1 MHNTLKHKQHGFSL
15 LEMAIVFIL
24 AGIII
29 TPAVS
34 LYHQYTVEKD
44 WDETEERIGEIANA
58 IGNYRAVYGRY
69 PCPASRT
76 ASSGDL
82 DYGREK
88 CQLNSPGSCNDG
100 ICTFENNGKPNLVGT
115 IPFKALNMQETE
127 ASDKYLNRFTY
138 AVTNDL
144 TSNTTFNLQGG
155 ALGIVDKNGNSL
167 VQPADSGHFI
177 VISHGPNKIGA
188 YTKEGVNGRA
198 CSQAS
203 LIEQEN
209 CDDDAI
215 FVAGEVESDIDDRV
229 SYFSPVYPSEW
240 QISEATP
247 NNDIH
252 LKNTNAL
259 SVGANINNDL
269 SAAEETTIRDTA
281 LEPGVLKSED
291 KIFTEELCEYDGTDV
306 TLDCFKP
313 RRIAGMLDT
322 GGPLLA
328 ETINKSGMS
337 CYDPTQTPADQGF
350 LVGIKDGNP
359 ECSEEIYISC
369 PANGFISAIDS
380 AGNVI
385 CTAAP
390 DPPCATEV
398 HTNFCQEPVTLNA
411 TYSGAVQTAFSGE
424 CRMITDYNSAYFTA
438 AIGGMTFA
446 DMQTEIATLNAETR
460 TIVDCSSGN
469 ASQIRDAFRCNSGT
483 WSLVASHEKR
493 RPTYSFISNATST
506 SSTYTAET
514 GYTGNDNNNNIG
526 NHDCWCREDY
536 RVNEDTACPWGTF
549 GTRKRVYKHK
559 CPQTDHY
566 WDLVYTDTQSCAC
579 APFTIPQTMSCN
591 AYYDQQNGTS
601 GTTGLSGTV
610 YLSYLTTCSGNTP
623 VVPTT
628 PTSVNA
634 SQCKCNPISSTDRN
648 NCDTGTT
655 NNWTSPFGTEIGVE
669 LITEKTYACPNTTTG
684 GLPDPRSKTPT
695 TNTYGPEAC
704 VCDTNLKS
712 NKTVACPTGLSGVGI
727 TYEREWDCVAN
738 DWEPEE
744 DWDVVSNQCYG
755 CAWEG
760 SGASTLEEY
769 AYGKEKGTSCACGT
783 APVAFCWDYAA
794 NSKYSVSTSC
804 QCTVQLP

>member
-1 MHNTLKHKQHGFSL
+1 MRNTLKHKQHGFSL

-44 WDETEERIGEIANA
+44 WDETEDRIGEVVNA

-88 CQLNSPGSCNDG
+88 CQLNPPGSCTDG
-100 ICTFENNGKPNLVGT
+100 ICTSTNNGKPNLIGT
-115 IPFKALNMQETE
+115 LPFKSLNMQETE
-127 ASDKYLNRFTY
+127 AADKYLDRFTY
-138 AVTNDL
+138 AVTYDL

-167 VQPADSGHFI
+167 VEPADSGHFI
-177 VISHGPNKIGA
+177 VISHGPNKVGA
-188 YTKEGVNGRA
+188 YTRAGVNSRA
-198 CSQAS
+198 CSDGAP
-203 LIEQEN
+203 LEQEN

-215 FVAGEVESDIDDRV
+215 FVSGEVKSDIDDRV

-252 LKNTNAL
+252 LKNTTAL
-259 SVGANINNDL
+259 SVGASINNDL
-269 SAAEETTIRDTA
+269 SAAEETTIRYTP
-281 LEPGVLKSED
+281 LEPGALKSED
-291 KIFTEELCEYDGTDV
+291 SIFTEELCEYDGTDV
-306 TLDCFKP
+306 DVDCFKP

-322 GGPLLA
+322 GYPLLA
-328 ETINKSGMS
+328 ENTSKAGMS

-350 LVGIKDGNP
+350 LIGIKEGKP
-359 ECSEEIYISC
+359 VCSEEIYVSC
-369 PANGFISAIDS
+369 PNNKFISRIDGS
-380 AGNVI
+380 GNII
-385 CTAAP
+385 CDGPP
-390 DPPCATEV
+390 DPRCPTTPAET
-398 HTNFCQEPVTLNA
+398 FCEDPVTLIDA
-411 TYSGAVQTAFSGE
+411 FSGSVQTEFSGE
-424 CRMITDYNSAYFTA
+424 CRMITDYNSAYFSA
-438 AIGGMTFA
+438 AIGGMTYA
-446 DMQTEIATLNAETR
+446 DMQTEINTLNAETR

-469 ASQIRDAFRCNSGT
+469 ASQVRDAFRCNSGT

-493 RPTYSFISNATST
+493 GPTHGFTSNATST
-506 SSTYTAET
+506 SSSYRAET
-514 GYTGNDNNNNIG
+514 GYSGNDTNNNNG

-536 RVNEDTACPWGTF
+536 RVNEDNACPWGTF

-559 CPQTDHY
+559 CPQTYHY

-579 APFTIPQTMSCN
+579 APFTIPATMSCN

-623 VVPTT
+623 VVPST
-628 PTSVNA
+628 PTSVDA
-634 SQCKCNPISSTDRN
+634 SECGCNPISSIDRL

-655 NNWTSPFGTEIGVE
+655 NIWTSIFGNEIGVE
-669 LITEKTYACPNTTTG
+669 LITVDTYACPGTTTG
-684 GLPDPRSKTPT
+684 GLDDPRSSTPT
-695 TNTYGPEAC
+695 TNTYGAAC
-704 VCDTNLKS
+704 TCDI
-712 NKTVACPTGLSGVGI
+712 NKKKNETELCPDGLAGPGM
-727 TYEREWDCVAN
+727 TYEREWDCVTKT
-738 DWEPEE
+738 WEPKE
-744 DWDVVSNQCYG
+744 DRDLISNQCYG
-755 CAWEG
+755 SAWEG

-769 AYGKEKGTSCACGT
+769 AYGKEKGSSCACGT
-783 APVAFCWDYAA
+783 APFPYCWDYAS
-794 NSKYSVSTSC
+794 NGKYSVSTSC